1 MKYRKRRRPD
11 LTLRLKQVL
20 NVIEKLFFELGY
32 FPGTLDLQFA
42 LGLKS
47 QNTARMFM
55 ARLAKR
61 GYLVQLGS
69 SRRYSFNKDKVMPP
83 MERMKM
89 RAENAEDVL
98 RRVYAFLPKDA
109 AAAELLL
116 DIMNHF
122 ATCRLTL
129 SKGDLTAGRNVG
141 LEAATI

>member
-1 MKYRKRRRPD
+1 MRYRKRRRPD

-32 FPGTLDLQFA
+32 FPMSRDVQFA

-89 RAENAEDVL
+89 RAENAEALL
-98 RRVYAFLPKDA
+98 RRAYLQLLRSTMEG
-109 AAAELLL
+109 AELSI
-116 DIMNHF
+116 DITNHF
-122 ATCRLTL
+122 ATCRITLT
-129 SKGDLTAGRNVG
+129 K
-141 LEAATI
+141 EAP